1 MRGRLRGAAPCG
13 GRLREAWRRRAAAAR
28 GDDGQITLLT
38 IGFVAVALMLV
49 VVVVSATGVH
59 LERKRLV
66 ALADLAALDA
76 ADSLDGEAYLTGG
89 VADEAGEGGL
99 PLRDAGVRAAVERY
113 VAAEADE
120 TARWA
125 QFAVLGAGTPD
136 GRTATVHLAAV
147 VRPPLLGWVLA
158 PWSDG
163 ITIEAQSSARAS

>member
-1 MRGRLRGAAPCG
+1 MRGRLRVA
-13 GRLREAWRRRAAAAR
+13 LRARASAAR

-38 IGFVAVALMLV
+38 IGFLAVALMLV

-76 ADSLDGEAYLTGG
+76 ADSLDGEAYLASG
-89 VADEAGEGGL
+89 VADEVGEGGL
-99 PLRDAGVRAAVERY
+99 PLRDAGVRDAVDRY
-113 VAAEADE
+113 VAADADE
-120 TARWA
+120 TSRWA
-125 QFAVLGAGTPD
+125 QFAVVDAGTPD